1 MNKQRRT
8 AFLAMVMVGC
18 CWLLGSQVV
27 QAQTTVSGTVGDKN
41 GPLSGVKISVKGTIL
56 GTISKS
62 QGAFTVKTS
71 LNPPFKLTFSFVGY
85 KTKEFDVN
93 NATMSDVKIDLE
105 EQVVRGQE
113 VVVGASRVA
122 ENIMQ
127 SPVSIEK
134 MDIKAIQT
142 APTPDFYDA
151 VANVKGVQTYT
162 GSLTFQT
169 FNTRGFATIANT
181 RFVQLLDGMET
192 VDPLL
197 NFPTGNLVGLGELD
211 AESVELVPGAASALY
226 GPNAFN
232 GILMMSSK
240 NPFDYQ
246 GLSAQVKS
254 GFTNS
259 QSAGTN
265 PYNSFALRYA
275 TTIGDNL
282 AFKVNVNYL
291 TATDWQGNDYE
302 THRIASGNPALRT
315 EAHSARTNFDGV
327 NLYGD
332 ETAIIAPLAAIF
344 TPPFAQFSPMFAP
357 LAAKILALDRQIGGL
372 NLKRTGMK
380 EQDLI
385 GSFSDGFE
393 AKSMK
398 ADAALHYRINNDM
411 EASLTYRFGNGSTIY
426 QGAEKYLLRG
436 FSEQF
441 MKAELKGS
449 NFFLRGYMTISDDG
463 DSYNLSALGAFV
475 NERFSPSSARWF
487 PTYLLTFLGTV
498 APQLASTNNALPDE
512 EIKKAHAAARAAAD
526 RGIPYPGSSAANQ
539 TAFAATVDSV
549 RQALFQRNPPG
560 AGFINDSKMLHIEG
574 NYNFKDLI
582 DVVEILVGGNY
593 RQYDLFSNGTVFN
606 EPLATSSDL
615 NSRQRITIG
624 EYGMYAQF
632 TKRLMDD
639 KLKIVGSVRY
649 DKNANFD
656 GQITPRLAA
665 VYTID
670 NDHNVRASFQT
681 GFRNPDTQA
690 AFIWFPS
697 GAGILLGSTEKNAAQ
712 YGVHKGGAYTATSVA
727 AFRAAGGTLA
737 ANGTVGGAAAAAS
750 LLQTAN
756 LDYIKPE
763 RLQVIEVGYKGV
775 IANSLFLDANFYYNS
790 YKDFIGAQTVVSK
803 LPTTRAASATATNP
817 TGLIPAGTNFRPYTN
832 SPDNITS
839 SGFGLGFSYKIAGGY
854 DLDGSYSYNTF
865 TAPASEFESL
875 FNTPENRFNIGISNR
890 ELVGNLGFGVNYRY
904 SQEYKWESA
913 FGTGQIPSIS
923 VIDAQ
928 LNYKIKEWKTMIK
941 FGANNLFGKDYRTN
955 YGAGFVG
962 QLYYISLTFDEFMN

>member
-62 QGAFTVKTS
+62 QGAFTIKTS
-71 LNPPFKLTFSFVGY
+71 VNPPFKLTFSFVGY

-291 TATDWQGNDYE
+291 TATDWQGNDYA
-302 THRIASGNPALRT
+302 THRTASGNPALRT
-315 EAHSARTNFDGV
+315 EAHSAGTNFDGV

-332 ETAIIAPLAAIF
+332 ETAIIVPLALALQLNPALAPLR
-344 TPPFAQFSPMFAP
+344 TP
-357 LAAKILALDRQIGGL
+357 LLALDQRIGGL

-475 NERFSPSSARWF
+475 NERFSPTRTRWI
-487 PTYLLTFLGTV
+487 PTYLTTFLGAVIPT
-498 APQLASTNNALPDE
+498 LSTGSTPTDAQ
-512 EIKKAHAAARAAAD
+512 IAGAHAAARAAAD

-712 YGVHKGGAYTATSVA
+712 YGIHKGGAYTATSYN
-727 AFRAAGGTLA
+727 AFRAAGGILA
-737 ANGTVGGAAAAAS
+737 ADGTVGGAAAAAS

-803 LPTTRAASATATNP
+803 KSITHTASARTYN
-817 TGLIPAGTNFRPYTN
+817 AGENFRPYTN
-832 SPDNITS
+832 SVETVTS
-839 SGFGLGFSYKIAGGY
+839 WGMGLGFSYKIAGGY
-854 DLDGSYSYNTF
+854 DLDGSYAYNTF
-865 TAPASEFESL
+865 TLPASDFEAL